1 MRMLKSLSV
10 VAMFLIASSAYAQD
24 DKGQHAQDEQ
34 KKVHAK
40 SDKDQ
45 KVISDA
51 KKIKQKM
58 LDKDPGLQQFFDHSS
73 GYVIF
78 PNVGEGSFIVGG
90 ASGNGVVYENGS
102 AIGMADLKK
111 LDVGLQAGGQAVAE
125 VIFFETEEALA
136 KFKDDQFTISAEAAA
151 VILEEGVS
159 KNANYSDEVLVFA
172 IPKAGLMADLSVGG
186 QQLSFSPCT
195 AKISEN

>member
-1 MRMLKSLSV
+1 MRMLKSLSA
-10 VAMFLIASSAYAQD
+10 VALFLVTLSA
-24 DKGQHAQDEQ
+24 HAQ
-34 KKVHAK
+34 
-40 SDKDQ
+40 SDKNQ
-45 KVISDA
+45 QVISDA

-58 LDKDPGLQQFFDHSS
+58 LEKDQGLQQFFDNSS

-186 QQLSFSPCT
+186 QQLSFSPFVE
-195 AKISEN
+195 KISEN